1 MAREAVLFVGE
12 DPESAELLR
21 KLATAV
27 RERVR
32 VVSAEGLRGWLYLE
46 YGASRTPVL
55 VTDRVVTGLQEI
67 LKTLE
72 LLLGDPE
79 TPRAAGRE

>member
-1 MAREAVLFVGE
+1 VLFVGE

-46 YGASRTPVL
+46 YGTARTPLL
-55 VTDRVVTGLQEI
+55 VTEDRVAAGLKEV
-67 LKTLE
+67 LE
-72 LLLGDPE
+72 LLGLG
-79 TPRAAGRE
+79 

>member
-1 MAREAVLFVGE
+1 MREAVLFVGE

-32 VVSAEGLRGWLYLE
+32 VVSAEGLHGWLYLE

-55 VTDRVVTGLQEI
+55 VTEDGVATGLREI
-67 LKTLE
+67 MKMLD
-72 LLLGDPE
+72 LG
-79 TPRAAGRE
+79 